1 MAIGCKKSIDAVI
14 GIIVNGRSVVLSGFV
29 RSLTVVNAVGR
40 QRHSREGAGSRKQ
53 IQR

>member
-1 MAIGCKKSIDAVI
+1 MTIGCKQSIDAIVD
-14 GIIVNGRSVVLSGFV
+14 IIVNRSGVVLSGSV